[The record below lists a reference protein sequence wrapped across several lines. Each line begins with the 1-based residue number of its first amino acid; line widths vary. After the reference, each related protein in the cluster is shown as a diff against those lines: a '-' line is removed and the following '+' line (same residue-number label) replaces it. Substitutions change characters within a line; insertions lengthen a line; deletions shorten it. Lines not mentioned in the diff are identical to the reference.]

1 MLAGMRATREL
12 QVCAEE
18 SFVFFVRFLAVFAT
32 GTIERFSISQIARLE
47 MPLPNIV
54 RRVRI
59 YKLLRTGQA
68 YSVDELASMMSVG
81 RRTICRDLAVLRQGS
96 DQFEVAEGNRR
107 RSIRLSIGMLEPSGF
122 RC

>member
-1 MLAGMRATREL
+1 
-12 QVCAEE
+12 
-18 SFVFFVRFLAVFAT
+18 
-32 GTIERFSISQIARLE
+32 

-68 YSVDELASMMSVG
+68 YSVDELASIMSVG
-81 RRTICRDLAVLRQGS
+81 RRTIRRDLDVLRRGS
-96 DQFEVAEGNRR
+96 DRFELAEGNGQG
-107 RSIRLSIGMLEPSGF
+107 SIRLSIDMRQPSGF

>member
-1 MLAGMRATREL
+1 
-12 QVCAEE
+12 
-18 SFVFFVRFLAVFAT
+18 
-32 GTIERFSISQIARLE
+32 

-68 YSVDELASMMSVG
+68 YSEDELASILSVG
-81 RRTICRDLAVLRQGS
+81 RRTIRRDLAVLRQGS
-96 DQFEVAEGNRR
+96 DRFEMAEGNGRR
-107 RSIRLSIGMLEPSGF
+107 CIRLSIGISGPNGF

>member
-1 MLAGMRATREL
+1 
-12 QVCAEE
+12 
-18 SFVFFVRFLAVFAT
+18 
-32 GTIERFSISQIARLE
+32 

-68 YSVDELASMMSVG
+68 YSVDELASILCVA
-81 RRTICRDLAVLRQGS
+81 RRTIRRDLAVLRRGS
-96 DQFEVAEGNRR
+96 DRFEMAEGNGQ
-107 RSIRLSIGMLEPSGF
+107 RSIRLGIGRSGPSGF

>member
-1 MLAGMRATREL
+1 
-12 QVCAEE
+12 
-18 SFVFFVRFLAVFAT
+18 
-32 GTIERFSISQIARLE
+32 

-59 YKLLRTGQA
+59 YKLLRTGLA
-68 YSVDELASMMSVG
+68 YSEDELASLLRVG
-81 RRTICRDLAVLRQGS
+81 RRTIRRDLAVLRQGS
-96 DQFEVAEGNRR
+96 DRFELAEANGR